1 MHQVC
6 LWEWVRVR
14 QFRIPVNVTTN
25 YESLHTPPV
34 FVTSTV
40 QCIYLLRLEQ
50 KDVFV
55 IENHL

>member
-1 MHQVC
+1 MC